1 MTRQSLL
8 RVAIVAYAFVD
19 WLVIMAPSL
28 AVKLAADR
36 GGLGDSKGLD
46 LIFASL
52 AIATPHAVIAGR
64 RLRYEE
70 RTAVWRADI
79 WIAAIDALV
88 VLALSTTLLILVV
101 LAVFAEEHAAIANRG
116 FPIVVLWIGLQLVA
130 VALSEA
136 TGRFV
141 FWWLEPHRAV
151 RLLHPSV
158 VPAPS
163 TGVARHVTIGAWHS
177 ASRPAPVT
185 PPSWTCRGTGR

>member
-8 RVAIVAYAFVD
+8 RVAIVAYAIVD

-52 AIATPHAVIAGR
+52 LIATPHAVIAGR

-101 LAVFAEEHAAIANRG
+101 LAVFAEEHAALANRG
-116 FPIVVLWIGLQLVA
+116 FPIVALWIGLQLVA

-151 RLLHPSV
+151 RLLHPSGYR
-158 VPAPS
+158 PP
-163 TGVARHVTIGAWHS
+163 RQ
-177 ASRPAPVT
+177 ASP
-185 PPSWTCRGTGR
+185 GT

>member
-8 RVAIVAYAFVD
+8 RVAIVAYAIVD

-52 AIATPHAVIAGR
+52 VIATPHAVIAGR

-116 FPIVVLWIGLQLVA
+116 FPIVALWIGLQLVA

-151 RLLHPSV
+151 RLLHPSGYR
-158 VPAPS
+158 PP
-163 TGVARHVTIGAWHS
+163 RQ
-177 ASRPAPVT
+177 ASP
-185 PPSWTCRGTGR
+185 GT